1 MQKAELKAV
10 LKPLIKECIKEVMF
24 EDGVLSGI
32 ISEVAQGLSVAAP
45 LVEQKTPQKKA
56 TPTQSRKAPAND
68 ARRNARQQ
76 ARNELIESIN
86 KDAYGGVNI
95 FEGTEPMA
103 SGGNPQSST
112 PQPGSPLSGTDP
124 SDPGVNIDGIMNIAG
139 DAWGKFI

>member
-24 EDGVLSGI
+24 EDGILSGI
-32 ISEVAQGLSVAAP
+32 ISEVARGLSAAAP

-56 TPTQSRKAPAND
+56 APTQKRQSPAN
-68 ARRNARQQ
+68 NARQQ
-76 ARNELIESIN
+76 ARKELINSIN

-103 SGGNPQSST
+103 SGGSSEGSA
-112 PQPGSPLSGTDP
+112 PQPGSPLSGMDP

>member
-32 ISEVAQGLSVAAP
+32 ISEVAQGLTSAAP

-56 TPTQSRKAPAND
+56 APTQTRKAPADN
-68 ARRNARQQ
+68 ARSNARQQ
-76 ARNELIESIN
+76 ARKELISSIN

-103 SGGNPQSST
+103 SGGST
-112 PQPGSPLSGTDP
+112 ESAAPQPGSPLSGMDP

-139 DAWGKFI
+139 DSWGKFI

>member
-32 ISEVAQGLSVAAP
+32 ISEVAHGLTAATP
-45 LVEQKTPQKKA
+45 LVERKAPQKKA
-56 TPTQSRKAPAND
+56 APPQKRQAPVND
-68 ARRNARQQ
+68 ANSLARQEVI
-76 ARNELIESIN
+76 NSIN

-95 FEGTEPMA
+95 FEGTSPMSSA
-103 SGGNPQSST
+103 GNPAGGPVQ
-112 PQPGSPLSGTDP
+112 PQSPLSGTDP
-124 SDPGVNIDGIMNIAG
+124 SDPGVNIDGIINIAG

>member
-56 TPTQSRKAPAND
+56 TPTQSRKAPALSLIHISEPTRL
-68 ARRNARQQ
+68 RRSRM
-76 ARNELIESIN
+76 
-86 KDAYGGVNI
+86 
-95 FEGTEPMA
+95 P
-103 SGGNPQSST
+103 SS
-112 PQPGSPLSGTDP
+112 
-124 SDPGVNIDGIMNIAG
+124 A
-139 DAWGKFI
+139 